1 LLFAASLLGTIN
13 AASRY
18 RSVGGVDLADM
29 RSSRYL
35 VPLIVGCAYFM
46 QSLDATVIAT
56 ALPAIGRSLGED
68 PVRLNVA
75 ITSYLLSLAVFIPI
89 SGWLAD
95 RFGCRT
101 VLIAAIA
108 IFTVA
113 SVFCGLSDTVP
124 ELVVARTLQGIGGAM
139 MVPVGRLIILKTMPK
154 ADLVQ
159 AMSLLTVPAVMGP
172 ALGPP
177 LGGFLVTY
185 GSWRWIFYLNVPIG
199 IVGIFLVAHYIV
211 NTREDSVPPMDW
223 RGFALTGIGLAAL
236 LYGFETM
243 GRGMIP
249 SGVVMTLLAIGATCI
264 ALFFLHAKHVPH
276 PIVDPTLLRIPTVA
290 SSVIGGGL
298 FRIGVGALPFL
309 LAMQLQIGFGLS
321 PFASGLITF
330 VSAVGALGTK
340 PAAPLIIRRLGF
352 RRVMIGNALVGALF
366 LIACALFTPSTP
378 HAILLAVLFVG
389 GFFRAL
395 QFTCMGTLG
404 YADVPT
410 AMMSR
415 ANTLATMAQQLFLS
429 LGVGLGAMI
438 LHLSQ
443 TLRGAPA
450 MAAIDAVPAYLFIGL
465 LSLLSV
471 FYFIR
476 LAPNVGEEMS
486 GHRSP
491 KP

>member
-1 LLFAASLLGTIN
+1 
-13 AASRY
+13 
-18 RSVGGVDLADM
+18 M
-29 RSSRYL
+29 RSSSYL

-56 ALPAIGRSLGED
+56 ALPAIGESLGED

-95 RFGCRT
+95 RFGGRT
-101 VLIAAIA
+101 ILTVAIA

-113 SVFCGLSDTVP
+113 SVFCGLSNTVP
-124 ELVVARTLQGIGGAM
+124 ELVIARTIQGIGGAM
-139 MVPVGRLIILKTMPK
+139 MVPVGRLIILKTMAK
-154 ADLVQ
+154 NDLVR

-177 LGGFLVTY
+177 LGGFLATY
-185 GSWRWIFYLNVPIG
+185 GSWRWIFYLNIPIG
-199 IVGIFLVAHYIV
+199 AIGILLVTRYIA
-211 NTREDSVPPMDW
+211 NTREEDVPALDW
-223 RGFALTGIGLAAL
+223 RGFALTAIGLAAL

-243 GRGMIP
+243 GRGVIP
-249 SGVVMTLLAIGATCI
+249 ASVVVSLMALGVICI
-264 ALFFLHAKHVPH
+264 ALFFAHAKRVPH
-276 PIVDPTLLRIPTVA
+276 PIVDPALFGLQTVSA
-290 SSVIGGGL
+290 SVIGGGM

-309 LAMQLQIGFGLS
+309 LAMQLQLGFGLS

-330 VSAVGALGTK
+330 ISAIGALGTK
-340 PAAPLIIRRLGF
+340 PAAAPIIRTLGF
-352 RRVMIGNALVGALF
+352 RRVMIGNAVIGAAFLF
-366 LIACALFTPSTP
+366 ACALFTQSTP
-378 HAILLAVLFVG
+378 HTILLAVLFVG

-404 YADVPT
+404 YADVPA

-415 ANTLATMAQQLFLS
+415 ANTLATMAQQLFLI
-429 LGVGLGAMI
+429 LGVGLGASV

-443 TLRGAPA
+443 SLRGAPT
-450 MAAIDAVPAYLFIGL
+450 MEAIDVVPAYLFVGF

-486 GHRSP
+486 GHKSRR
-491 KP
+491 